1 MSLVSALS
9 KRLNQ
14 IFHTWCEDGE
24 EDILYYLLF
33 PLLYILSFFYSTGV
47 KSRFF
52 LYRFGIF
59 KTHRLACTVIS
70 IGNIT
75 IGGSGKTPIA
85 MYLAERLASIGKKV
99 VILSRGYKGKAGDIA
114 IVSDG
119 KHISLGP
126 EDAGD
131 EPYLMAT
138 KIKTVPVIVGRDRYK
153 TGLYAIEKFSPDII
167 ILDDGFQHIRL
178 ARDIDILLVDSRRA
192 FGNGYLFPLGI
203 LREPLNGLKRA
214 TLVLLKKSEENTL
227 ESEEKNSSQ
236 LTGQMKDFPIIP
248 FTYKPVAIRNLV
260 NGARLHIDSLK
271 GKRVA
276 TLSGIADPK
285 SFKGTVEGLGAV
297 VIREFSYPDHYKYTS
312 CELNN
317 IVKQMKDIDV
327 EILITTEKD
336 AVKLEK
342 LQIGN
347 LSIFALEIDIHI
359 KNPDILNKAV
369 GLNA

>member
-1 MSLVSALS
+1 
-9 KRLNQ
+9 
-14 IFHTWCEDGE
+14 
-24 EDILYYLLF
+24 
-33 PLLYILSFFYSTGV
+33 
-47 KSRFF
+47 
-52 LYRFGIF
+52 
-59 KTHRLACTVIS
+59 
-70 IGNIT
+70 
-75 IGGSGKTPIA
+75 
-85 MYLAERLASIGKKV
+85 
-99 VILSRGYKGKAGDIA
+99 
-114 IVSDG
+114 
-119 KHISLGP
+119 
-126 EDAGD
+126 
-131 EPYLMAT
+131 
-138 KIKTVPVIVGRDRYK
+138 
-153 TGLYAIEKFSPDII
+153 
-167 ILDDGFQHIRL
+167 
-178 ARDIDILLVDSRRA
+178 
-192 FGNGYLFPLGI
+192 
-203 LREPLNGLKRA
+203 
-214 TLVLLKKSEENTL
+214 
-227 ESEEKNSSQ
+227 
-236 LTGQMKDFPIIP
+236 MKDFPIIP

-312 CELNN
+312 YELNS
-317 IVKQMKDIDV
+317 IVKQMKDI

>member
-1 MSLVSALS
+1 LGRFS
-9 KRLNQ
+9 KEINSF
-14 IFHTWCEDGE
+14 FHTVAEDDKKGF
-24 EDILYYLLF
+24 LFYLFFL
-33 PLLYILSFFYSTGV
+33 PLYILSTLYGIV
-47 KSRFF
+47 IKSRLF
-52 LYRFGIF
+52 LYHVGIF
-59 KTHRLACTVIS
+59 KIRKLDCRVIS
-70 IGNIT
+70 VGNIT
-75 IGGSGKTPIA
+75 VGGSGKTPLA
-85 MYLAERLASIGKKV
+85 MYLAQKFIEEGKRPA
-99 VILSRGYKGKAGDIA
+99 ILSRGYKGKIRDMG

-119 KHISLGP
+119 ENVLLTP
-126 EDAGD
+126 EEAGD

-138 KIKTVPVIVGRDRYK
+138 KLKAVPVIIGRNRYK
-153 TGLYAIEKFSPDII
+153 AGLYATEKFNPDVI
-167 ILDDGFQHIRL
+167 ILDDGFQHMSL
-178 ARDIDILLVDSRRA
+178 ARDVDILLIDSRR
-192 FGNGYLFPLGI
+192 GIGSGYLFPLGL
-203 LREPLNGLKRA
+203 LREPLSSLKRA
-214 TLVLLKKSEENTL
+214 SLVLLKKSEENTL

-312 CELNN
+312 YELNS
-317 IVKQMKDIDV
+317 IVKQMKDI